1 MYMKRLQKTIVAAL
15 FVVPFAVG
23 AVRAM
28 SADDKAADAEAQIIE
43 ALAELP
49 AADRSVAE
57 AQRYCP
63 VMQDQR
69 LGSMGAPVK
78 VMVDGQAVFV
88 CCKSCG
94 KKALANSKAA
104 LASVKKL
111 KKVAAALG
119 KLSDDDRKLAE
130 TQRFCAVQNENLLGS
145 MGKPVKLTI
154 EGKPVLLCCAGC
166 EADAKAHPKQTL
178 AKLKELTRAR

>member
-1 MYMKRLQKTIVAAL
+1 MKRSLQFALAAL
-15 FVVPFAVG
+15 LAAPLLVSVPPAYG
-23 AVRAM
+23 T
-28 SADDKAADAEAQIIE
+28 DDPSDAETDIKV

-49 AADRSVAE
+49 AGDRTVAE
-57 AQRYCP
+57 AQRFCP
-63 VMQDQR
+63 VMQDHR

-88 CCKSCG
+88 CCKSCS
-94 KKALANSKAA
+94 KKALANSKAT

-154 EGKPVLLCCAGC
+154 EGKPVFLCCAGC
-166 EADAKAHPKQTL
+166 EADAKAAPKKTL
-178 AKLKELTRAR
+178 AKAKELKGTK